1 MISSQPIL
9 IWPDLWALSILSHT
23 LLDTLREMT
32 GWFGLT
38 MSKGRTASC
47 QNTNHGQTKLT
58 WYATTAYQKGR
69 VRHKYCQQQA
79 TVCPMRCDGNEE
91 EITDWQ
97 MEGKNIQNKGKK
109 QTNKQTNKI
118 NIHCCVPLWNESFI
132 CWNMLWQALSND
144 GKMVLWNAS
153 RYVTWIG
160 PWSALA
166 AAPPMASTT
175 PCSQKSDNYCKKT
188 DLNKDVVW

>member
-97 MEGKNIQNKGKK
+97 MEGKNIQNKGKNR
-109 QTNKQTNKI
+109 QINKQIKSTYIAVFLYEMN
-118 NIHCCVPLWNESFI
+118 H
-132 CWNMLWQALSND
+132 LSVGTCY
-144 GKMVLWNAS
+144 GKPSQMMVKWCFGMPHGTS
-153 RYVTWIG
+153 
-160 PWSALA
+160 PE
-166 AAPPMASTT
+166 
-175 PCSQKSDNYCKKT
+175 
-188 DLNKDVVW
+188 